1 MGGATTEYTAKNSS
15 DRNKGQN
22 LTQRVTRRYL
32 NAQFNSGGPK
42 TEALHV
48 VVIGAND
55 LMRACISPDQILS

>member
-1 MGGATTEYTAKNSS
+1 M
-15 DRNKGQN
+15 
-22 LTQRVTRRYL
+22 TRRYL